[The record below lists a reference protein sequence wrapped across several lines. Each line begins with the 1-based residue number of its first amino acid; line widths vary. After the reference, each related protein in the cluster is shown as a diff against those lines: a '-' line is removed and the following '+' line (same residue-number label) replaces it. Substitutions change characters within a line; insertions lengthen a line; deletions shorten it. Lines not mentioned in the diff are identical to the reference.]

1 MHAGIGLLDRLWTS
15 KSGSQNEICQ
25 KRTNWLTIAFCDPF
39 QLLASSLSKGMHGAK
54 YESTGFTDSASAVC
68 IILLC
73 MYAYIIM
80 YDVLQLAA
88 ICTVLVV
95 VYTTTTKYR
104 DATVV

>member
-1 MHAGIGLLDRLWTS
+1 
-15 KSGSQNEICQ
+15 
-25 KRTNWLTIAFCDPF
+25 
-39 QLLASSLSKGMHGAK
+39 MHGAK

-104 DATVV
+104 DATVVTARFLLWRGGLNRSLVVVALNYPRSLV